1 MLQNRKGYSM
11 IDYKELYYQ
20 SQAQFAD
27 IADKLKQMVLEIQQN
42 MRESEEAVISSESNE
57 NQ

>member
-1 MLQNRKGYSM
+1 MT
-11 IDYKELYYQ
+11 DYKELYYQ